1 MLVAAVSCV
10 WVETDSYCRCGL
22 MNSRPT
28 ANGDAFI
35 CGLSI
40 FYHCY
45 ECLHTSIVPKN
56 LCIVIKSMAGHQR
69 AALSSLTQSY
79 HRYFS
84 FRHQNPAKLIE
95 FTMCTRRNTHTQTT
109 HPIMP
114 ISIGVSCLRSSIFY
128 GACVPCTHTLLTE
141 SSSGEKT
148 LATTE

>member
-95 FTMCTRRNTHTQTT
+95 FTMCTRRNTHTHKLRIQL
-109 HPIMP
+109 
-114 ISIGVSCLRSSIFY
+114 CLY
-128 GACVPCTHTLLTE
+128 LLVCLACVHLYFMVHVFRAHTHYSLNLQAE
-141 SSSGEKT
+141 RK
-148 LATTE
+148 L